1 MKHDSIPIVNLI
13 PIQRIA
19 QRQQSRLVQKWLV
32 LVVLTTLVIAL
43 PAVYIGGSVALS
55 DSGMGDQIEDAN
67 LEFETHQQAIP
78 VLQRKLALLS
88 AKQEVQHLI
97 KNRIEWP
104 DVFQVLT
111 NAAGDNVRF
120 VRISASGGGVEG
132 NELIEISLQC
142 LAVSQT
148 VARGYMVDLES
159 THIFDSVELVDTTRE
174 EIEDIDLV
182 RFNVMIRVK
191 SSILKASGVTSGG

>member
-1 MKHDSIPIVNLI
+1 MRHDSIPMINLV
-13 PIQRIA
+13 PIQRLTH
-19 QRQQSRLVQKWLV
+19 RQQRRLVQRWIV
-32 LVVLTTLVIAL
+32 AGVLTTFVVAL

-55 DSGMGDQIEDAN
+55 DSGMSDQIQEAN

-78 VLQRKLALLS
+78 LLQKRLAMLS

-97 KNRIEWP
+97 KNRIEWRE
-104 DVFQVLT
+104 VFQVLT
-111 NAAGDNVRF
+111 AAAGDHVRF
-120 VRISASGGGVEG
+120 VRISATGGGVEG

-159 THIFDSVELVDTTRE
+159 TRIFDSVELVDTTRE
-174 EIEDIDLV
+174 EIDDIELV
-182 RFNVMIRVK
+182 RFNVMIRVG
-191 SSILKASGVTSGG
+191 SSNRTPNGVGNGG